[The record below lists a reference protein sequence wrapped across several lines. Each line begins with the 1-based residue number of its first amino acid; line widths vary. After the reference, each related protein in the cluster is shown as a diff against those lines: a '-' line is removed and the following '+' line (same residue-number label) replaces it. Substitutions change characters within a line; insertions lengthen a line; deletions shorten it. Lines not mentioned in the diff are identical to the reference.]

1 MYIRKKAILVTIF
14 LFAGL
19 VIILNSAIS
28 ADPAVAKLK
37 KHDPTLLINVTDLR
51 KNISENKNVI
61 IIDVR
66 KPEDFEKI
74 KIPSSINMPLFSVKT
89 KQYLKSKLL
98 ILVNEGYNYS
108 QMEQECINLRKAGF
122 KVYILHGGL
131 YYWVQNGAPLEGVI
145 SSKKSLNKISPS
157 VFLTE
162 KDYSNWIIVDVS
174 SAEKIDEPLLGR
186 SIFVPFA
193 GNSDKFSS
201 SLEKSLDKIKTDE
214 FSLILIC
221 NEKGENYDKI
231 EAILEK
237 SKTNRI
243 FFLEDGKEG
252 LKKAIAKANE
262 QINATA
268 NQAGACK

>member
-1 MYIRKKAILVTIF
+1 MIYRDRWYYIWVIFIF
-14 LFAGL
+14 L
-19 VIILNSAIS
+19 VILPVTVYAQANT
-28 ADPAVAKLK
+28 AKLK
-37 KHDPTLLINVTDLR
+37 KHDPTLLIGVDSILQ
-51 KNISENKNVI
+51 KKSENKDMV

-66 KPEDFEKI
+66 TPDQFEKI
-74 KIPSSINMPLFSVKT
+74 RIPSSINMPLFSVKT

-108 QMEQECINLRKAGF
+108 QLESECMKLRNGGF
-122 KVYILHGGL
+122 KAYILHGGL

-145 SSKKSLNKISPS
+145 SSKKSLNKISPP

-174 SAEKIDEPLLGR
+174 SAEKINEPLSGQF
-186 SIFVPFA
+186 IFVPYT

-201 SLEKSLDKIKTDE
+201 SLEKSLEKIKTDE
-214 FSLILIC
+214 FSLIMIC
-221 NEKGENYDKI
+221 NEKGEDYDKI

-243 FFLEDGKEG
+243 FFLEGGKEG
-252 LKKAIAKANE
+252 LKKAMAKANE
-262 QINATA
+262 QINATT
-268 NQAGACK
+268 NQSGACK